1 MLSDGLVRFPAG
13 SPRQNAWSFPRFPM
27 PAFHRAQTKAA
38 PRPIRRGLILLPP
51 MRRSDSFG
59 SRGSSLCAASAK
71 DVQPDSRLR
80 RNRWAGLTVSPRLR
94 PTPANRFWC
103 KNRPTLQSNQSVN
116 PADRDNAT
124 RSPSYR
130 LRQFDIPAG
139 FPRNSC
145 RVPPAILRADSPIRS
160 TGVRPKP
167 DTPTRCFHRATTHG
181 FCLPE
186 SENRLLPIPLLP
198 NPLPACTPYRRPICS
213 RSTARGWAFPPS
225 ATRRPNIHRRRAIR
239 RNPPLK
245 TGFSTQDSR
254 NGKSPRYTRGTRP
267 SDIPRPDGNG
277 TSARGVPD
285 KTESAAC
292 PATAPKYRQTIR
304 APCRF
309 LKNGRAFRHAPRRRN
324 FVFREIRGFQ
334 NGDRNRDKIS

>member
-1 MLSDGLVRFPAG
+1 
-13 SPRQNAWSFPRFPM
+13 M

-38 PRPIRRGLILLPP
+38 PPRVRPDSASPP
-51 MRRSDSFG
+51 PARRSDSFG
-59 SRGSSLCAASAK
+59 SLGSSLCATSAK
-71 DVQPDSRLR
+71 DALPDSRPH
-80 RNRWAGLTVSPRLR
+80 RNHWAGSTVSPRLR
-94 PTPANRFWC
+94 PTPANKFWC
-103 KNRPTLQSNQSVN
+103 KNRPTLQSNQSAN
-116 PADRDNAT
+116 PADQGNAT
-124 RSPSYR
+124 HLPSSRLYR
-130 LRQFDIPAG
+130 FDTPAG
-139 FPRNSC
+139 FPRNFC
-145 RVPPAILRADSPIRS
+145 RAPPATLRADSPIQS

-186 SENRLLPIPLLP
+186 SENRLLPTPLLP

-225 ATRRPNIHRRRAIR
+225 ATHRPDTHRRRAVR
-239 RNPPLK
+239 RSPPLK

-254 NGKSPRYTRGTRP
+254 NGKSPPYTRGTRP

-292 PATAPKYRQTIR
+292 PASAPKCRQTIR
-304 APCRF
+304 VLCRF
-309 LKNGRAFRHAPRRRN
+309 LKNAHAFRHAPQRQN
-324 FVFREIRGFQ
+324 LAFREIRGFQ
-334 NGDRNRDKIS
+334 NGDRNRGRIS

>member
-1 MLSDGLVRFPAG
+1 
-13 SPRQNAWSFPRFPM
+13 M

-59 SRGSSLCAASAK
+59 LRGSNLFATSAK
-71 DVQPDSRLR
+71 DVRPDSRLR
-80 RNRWAGLTVSPRLR
+80 RNRWASLTVSPRLR
-94 PTPANRFWC
+94 LRPANTSWY
-103 KNRPTLQSNQSVN
+103 KNRPTLQSNQSAN

-124 RSPSYR
+124 RSPSCR
-130 LRQFDIPAG
+130 LRQFDTPAG
-139 FPRNSC
+139 FPRNFY
-145 RVPPAILRADSPIRS
+145 RAPPATLRADNLIRS

-167 DTPTRCFHRATTHG
+167 DTPIRCFHRATTHG

-186 SENRLLPIPLLP
+186 SENRLLPTPLLP

-213 RSTARGWAFPPS
+213 VLTTRGWAFPPS
-225 ATRRPNIHRRRAIR
+225 ATRRPNTHRRRATR

-245 TGFSTQDSR
+245 TGFSTRDSR
-254 NGKSPRYTRGTRP
+254 NGKSPPYTRGTRP

-292 PATAPKYRQTIR
+292 PATVPKCRRTMR

-309 LKNGRAFRHAPRRRN
+309 LKNGRAFRHAPQRQTLA
-324 FVFREIRGFQ
+324 FREIRGFQ
-334 NGDRNRDKIS
+334 NEDRNRGKIS